1 MIMKDEIES
10 LIEKFLE
17 GIKKTKYFSK
27 IDFIV
32 LFGSYLS
39 EFHFDDSDVDICI
52 YIQDNEKN
60 LAKIRL
66 DLLKM
71 FNDKLDIQIFN
82 LLPIYIQIEAL
93 KGKFLY
99 IKNEDRAYEI
109 AYETIEEYED
119 FLPLYLDYINRCNDN
134 DCM

>member
-1 MIMKDEIES
+1 MIMKDEIEN
-10 LIEKFLE
+10 LIGKFLVE
-17 GIKKTKYFSK
+17 IKKTKYSSK
-27 IDFIV
+27 IEFIV

-39 EFHFDDSDVDICI
+39 EYHFDDSDVDICI
-52 YIQDNEKN
+52 YIQNNEKN

-71 FNDKLDIQIFN
+71 FDEKLDIQIFN
-82 LLPIYIQIEAL
+82 LLPIYIQIEVL

-99 IKNEDRAYEI
+99 IKDENRAYEI

-119 FLPLYLDYINRCNDN
+119 FLPLYLDYINR
-134 DCM
+134 